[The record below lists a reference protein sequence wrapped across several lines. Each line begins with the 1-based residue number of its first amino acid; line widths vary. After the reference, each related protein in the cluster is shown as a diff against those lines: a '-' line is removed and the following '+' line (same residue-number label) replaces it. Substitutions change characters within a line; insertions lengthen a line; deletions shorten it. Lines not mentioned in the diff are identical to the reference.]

1 MRSGFREGEWGSL
14 LERVFSHRVGRGRIF
29 PVKELEVQRPS
40 AHSQPLWALHGRRLV
55 WGVPGSW
62 GLRCLEPASQ
72 KGGSAWVLRLQRKAW
87 NILTGVE
94 TDRLGRRAVCVSGND
109 DSGRTR

>member
-14 LERVFSHRVGRGRIF
+14 LERVFSHRVGRGGIF
-29 PVKELEVQRPS
+29 PLEELEVQRPS
-40 AHSQPLWALHGRRLV
+40 AHSQPLWAFHGKRLGGRV
-55 WGVPGSW
+55 GERGLVKGVPGSW

-72 KGGSAWVLRLQRKAW
+72 KGDSAWVLRLQRKAW

-94 TDRLGRRAVCVSGND
+94 TDRLGR
-109 DSGRTR
+109 